1 METCPRGPSCGDKRN
16 YSDIPKGYSFYSAD
30 KIISGLLTP
39 GRGENIIITSSC
51 PILKENI
58 MSSWLYFLVPVQFHY
73 TEIFKGAVN
82 TSYKQEG
89 EYKIILG
96 SVWGSLNFE
105 AGYK

>member
-1 METCPRGPSCGDKRN
+1 
-16 YSDIPKGYSFYSAD
+16 
-30 KIISGLLTP
+30 
-39 GRGENIIITSSC
+39 
-51 PILKENI
+51 
-58 MSSWLYFLVPVQFHY
+58 MSNWLYFLVPVQFHY

-96 SVWGSLNFE
+96 SVWGSLNSE